1 MAAIGR
7 IWRKT
12 YRDSIENLTLKIN
25 IMLHFPSITIA
36 IPTYNEADYI
46 EEIVRAFLQTNYP
59 NLIEVVVADGA
70 STDGTQEIVLRLAI
84 EDPRVKLLHNP
95 QKIQSAALNLI
106 LENCSGDIFLRADAH
121 SDYASDYIEK
131 CVEAL
136 LESQSWNV
144 GGAQRFVA
152 KSAFQAGMALA
163 SRSILGNGGAKY
175 RDPHYD
181 GYGDTVYLGCFWTK
195 NLRQLGGYCIE
206 DTHNE
211 DAALNLS
218 LIETFDRAQLRNQD
232 YKLNNTLTNIQP
244 QAIYISSKIKVWYF
258 PRNTWKSVCVQY
270 FKYGKAKY
278 LTTVKYKNQTQ
289 LRGKLPFI
297 IISAMIALLSIDLL
311 FPDLGLHFK
320 EIFIVS
326 LTVPFL
332 ESLRI
337 TRKFSQ
343 NFESEFWRGNKQQ
356 IPSVLSRWFFCGV
369 SLLTMPISHFSG
381 YTFQLFRACLK
392 A

>member
-1 MAAIGR
+1 
-7 IWRKT
+7 
-12 YRDSIENLTLKIN
+12 
-25 IMLHFPSITIA
+25 MLNFPSITIA
-36 IPTYNEADYI
+36 IPTYNEANYI

-59 NLIEVVVADGA
+59 NLIEVIVADGD

-121 SDYASDYIEK
+121 SEYASDYIEK
-131 CVEAL
+131 CVEVL
-136 LESQSWNV
+136 LESQSLNV

-175 RDPHYD
+175 RDLNYD

-195 NLRQLGGYCIE
+195 NLRQLGGYCVE
-206 DTHNE
+206 ATPNE
-211 DAALNLS
+211 DADLNLS
-218 LIETFDRAQLRNQD
+218 LIEAFNRAQVCNQD
-232 YKLNNTLTNIQP
+232 NEINNTQTNIQP

-258 PRNTWKSVCVQY
+258 PRETWKSVYVQY

-278 LTTVKYKNQTQ
+278 LTTVKHKNRTQ
-289 LRGKLPFI
+289 LRGKLPSI
-297 IISAMIALLSIDLL
+297 LILTMISFLSFDLL

-320 EIFIVS
+320 EFFIVS
-326 LTVPFL
+326 LTIPFL

-343 NFESEFWRGNKQQ
+343 NFESELWRGDKQQ

-369 SLLTMPISHFSG
+369 SLLTMPTAHFSG
-381 YTFQLFRACLK
+381 YTFQLFRTYLK
-392 A
+392 S